1 MSDQKK
7 EEEEEAAAAAA
18 MATEGGKT
26 SEPENNNK
34 KPKTSGSQDSQPSPL
49 ALLAATC
56 SKIGTPGENQA
67 TGQQQRNLLETLG
80 NLLPPLLLLQ
90 KRITFLNQPL
100 VRLVLPAVITG
111 VHLLQKLNQVILPP
125 LVNFKSY
132 KYKIQVVVYSTK

>member
-67 TGQQQRNLLETLG
+67 TGQQQIIIDPSQGLVQ
-80 NLLPPLLLLQ
+80 LQ
-90 KRITFLNQPL
+90 NQPQQLEL
-100 VRLVLPAVITG
+100 VTTQLAGNAWQLVASTPPA
-111 VHLLQKLNQVILPP
+111 
-125 LVNFKSY
+125 SRE
-132 KYKIQVVVYSTK
+132 